1 MKNKSLVITG
11 ILGLVFLAA
20 GNAQTT
26 FKLAFN
32 QSEHHPQYKAL
43 KAFGEKLKKQTNG
56 EYVIDI
62 APNALLGDQRAT
74 AELVQNGIIQMALV
88 ANPIIENYNKDFAVI
103 GLPYVYNNVKHQEAV
118 FTSGVLDGLFKGTE
132 VHGFKVVGAFTAGSR
147 NIYTKKAIKTPS
159 DLAGLKIRVMQSD
172 TMKKML
178 DLMGGVGTPMPQS
191 EVYTAVQQG
200 VLDGGEN
207 NEVTYAGL
215 KHYEIAP
222 FFSYTNH
229 LMVPDLVIIN
239 TDTYKKMSDKTKII
253 FNKLMKETV
262 KEEFTVWNKSII
274 AAKKVAIANGA
285 TFSDVSIKAFQ
296 DNVSPLQTDV
306 INASKMTQKV
316 YSDIR
321 ALAN

>member
-1 MKNKSLVITG
+1 M
-11 ILGLVFLAA
+11 
-20 GNAQTT
+20 
-26 FKLAFN
+26 
-32 QSEHHPQYKAL
+32 
-43 KAFGEKLKKQTNG
+43 
-56 EYVIDI
+56 D
-62 APNALLGDQRAT
+62 
-74 AELVQNGIIQMALV
+74 
-88 ANPIIENYNKDFAVI
+88 
-103 GLPYVYNNVKHQEAV
+103 
-118 FTSGVLDGLFKGTE
+118 
-132 VHGFKVVGAFTAGSR
+132 FKVVGAFTAGSR

-159 DLAGLKIRVMQSD
+159 DLKGLKIRVMQSA

-239 TDTYKKMSDKTKII
+239 SDTYNKMSDKTKGI
-253 FNKLMKETV
+253 FNKLMKSTV
-262 KEEFTVWNKSII
+262 IDEFAVWNQSIK

-285 TFSDVSIKAFQ
+285 TFSDVSIKPFQ
-296 DNVSPLQTDV
+296 DNVSPLQADV
-306 INASKMTQKV
+306 INASKITKKV

-321 ALAN
+321 ALAK